1 MTDTIAPAILSPITS
16 AGRYLTFAIDD
27 VTQVATALRELAR
40 QTDGEAMVIG
50 IGQSLALALG
60 REIKGLA
67 AYPPTSFAGV
77 DAPATPAALWCW
89 LRGEDMGEILLR
101 ARAVQTALR
110 PAFTLESSV
119 DAFRYDAVDRDLS
132 GYEDGTEN
140 PEGDE
145 AVTAATVTGQG
156 PGRDGSSFVVVQQW
170 LHDFDRLA
178 AIGPDRMDDVIGR
191 HRADNSEMDD
201 APDTSHVSRTDQE
214 SFDPPAHLVRRSM
227 PWSDGLRA
235 GLMFVGFGR
244 DFRAFM
250 VQWQRMTGVEDGQT
264 DALFR
269 FTRPISGAFFWVPP
283 MRGGQADL
291 SALNIQLG
299 GN

>member
-1 MTDTIAPAILSPITS
+1 MTGTIAPAILSPITS
-16 AGRYLTFAIDD
+16 AGRYLTFAVSDAAKVAD
-27 VTQVATALRELAR
+27 TLRTLAAQV
-40 QTDGEAMVIG
+40 DGEAMVIG
-50 IGQSLALALG
+50 IGPSLALALG

-67 AYPPTSFAGV
+67 GYPPTSFAGV

-101 ARAVQTALR
+101 ARAVQVALR
-110 PAFTLESSV
+110 PAFTLETSV
-119 DAFRYDAVDRDLS
+119 DAFRYDAADRDLS

-140 PEGDE
+140 PEGED
-145 AVTAATVTGQG
+145 AITAATVAGQG
-156 PGRDGSSFVVVQQW
+156 AGLDGSSFVVVQQW

-178 AIGPDRMDDVIGR
+178 AIPPDQMDDVMGR
-191 HRADNSEMDD
+191 HRADNSEMED
-201 APDTSHVSRTDQE
+201 APETSHVGRTDQE
-214 SFDPPAHLVRRSM
+214 SFDPPAHILRRSM
-227 PWSDGLRA
+227 PWSDGQRA

-250 VQWQRMTGVEDGQT
+250 VQWQRMTGAEDGLT
-264 DALFR
+264 DAMFR

-291 SALNIQLG
+291 SALGL
-299 GN
+299 